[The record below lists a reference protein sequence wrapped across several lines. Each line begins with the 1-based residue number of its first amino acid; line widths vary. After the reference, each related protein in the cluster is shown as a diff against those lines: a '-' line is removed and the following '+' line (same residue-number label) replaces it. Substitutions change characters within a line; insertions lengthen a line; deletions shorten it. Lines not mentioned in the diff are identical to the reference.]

1 MELMVDIQNSVKRL
15 LVCVTML
22 LLVSSVWAQNEIAI
36 NGHVADEFGGVPGAY
51 VTELDPNDR
60 VLGSVTTDIN
70 GNFFI
75 RAKNIRNRIRIQCM
89 GYETQVLHISKT
101 KKWHISLKEAVHT
114 MKEAVVTHDR
124 RQDIGMGS
132 IPSREVSMAI
142 SHFELGE
149 DVEGI
154 SVASPE
160 DLLQGRIAGLDIVA
174 SSGAPGASSQMRIR
188 GTTTLSSNANP
199 LIVLNDIPFDGDIS
213 GDFDFNN
220 ATDDQYAD
228 LLCVNVDDILS
239 IDVLKDASATAL
251 YGSKGSNGVIKIT
264 TRRGKRGKPV
274 IKYSYKLTEKFQ
286 PKGMKMLTG
295 DDYTMLMK
303 QAYFN
308 RTLARNESY
317 SQYSRDEYNYN
328 PSFPEYEQFNNNTDW
343 VDAVTKHGWTHDH
356 YLSVSGGGERAT
368 FLISGGYLSQTGTII
383 GQKYTKMTNRM
394 NLEYDISK
402 RIKVITEFQ
411 FTYSKNR
418 KNLENY
424 GTILGIAYKK
434 IPNVGIYEQDANG
447 NDTKNYY
454 NIHSNS
460 QLAGSQKNMFNP
472 VALARLAKNEEVNRR
487 ILPTARLQ
495 YYIVNPSLDDKRFS
509 LKYSAYINFDINNLN
524 RSQFLPASVSNS
536 NWDSE
541 TINNAQEYS
550 TERLNIQTENK
561 ISFESDWDNGHFLVA
576 NLAWQTNSATQSAQT
591 TKSYGHPDESLTNAT
606 TAAYLNSLSNG
617 NSKSRSLAGLGNV
630 HYSYKGKY
638 IVSGVLRVEGSTK
651 FGAARRWG
659 IFPGA
664 SAKWIISEEKFMKP
678 LEKYVSMLAIRPGWG
693 ITGNQPGKDYSQYS
707 VYSIDNYGYMG
718 GTVVR
723 PVNIPLTD
731 LRWEKTN
738 SYNLGFDLGF
748 FNNLINIKV
757 DIYDKE
763 TTDLLWSNYT
773 IPTTSGFPSLS
784 YKNDGK
790 LQNRGW
796 EMEFSTNKIVNR
808 GKFSMDFNFNIG
820 NNKNVIKEINPSI
833 MNQFN
838 DNAAA
843 INNGV
848 YLTRIQM
855 NNAYGS
861 IYGFR
866 YKGVYSYSYEK
877 FDKAVAEGKT
887 CPVAYDANG
896 NVMYDYNG
904 KPKQMKYDYLGTNYK
919 FQGGDAIYED
929 INHDGSIDEY
939 DVVYLGNSNPK
950 LEGGFGTT
958 LRYGSLSLTIFCN
971 FRYGGKI
978 INNARMH
985 AENMYTDDNQCRTVN
1000 WRWRKEGDKTDVPRA
1015 LYQQGYNWLGSDRYV
1030 EDGSFLRIKYV
1041 SLRYSFPKKWAQTL
1055 HATAINAYFTVNN
1068 LFCFSKY
1075 SGTDPEVAVQ
1085 NFNAS
1090 LPGVAYDTSRTPRS
1104 KDWTMGIS
1112 VNF

>member
-1 MELMVDIQNSVKRL
+1 MNIMASARAL
-15 LVCVTML
+15 LVCAFTL
-22 LLVSSVWAQNEIAI
+22 LLSSQAWAQNDLAI
-36 NGHVADEFGGVPGAY
+36 SGHVEDDFGELPGVY
-51 VTELDPNDR
+51 IVELDPNDR
-60 VLGSVTTDIN
+60 VLGGVTTDMN
-70 GNFFI
+70 GNFFL
-75 RAKNIRNRIRIQCM
+75 RAKSTKNRIRVQFI
-89 GYETQVLHISKT
+89 GYETQVFAIGAAKRFNI
-101 KKWHISLKEAVHT
+101 KMKETAQT
-114 MKEAVVTHDR
+114 MKETVVKADR
-124 RQDIGMGS
+124 RQDVGMGN

-149 DVEGI
+149 NVEGI
-154 SVASPE
+154 SVASAE

-174 SSGAPGASSQMRIR
+174 SSGAPGAGSQMRIR
-188 GTTTLSSNANP
+188 GTTTLSGNANP
-199 LIVLNDIPFDGDIS
+199 LIVLNDIPFEGDVAA
-213 GDFDFNN
+213 DFDFNN

-264 TRRGKRGKPV
+264 TRKGSRGKPI
-274 IKYSYKLTEKFQ
+274 IKYSYKLTEKYQ
-286 PKGMKMLTG
+286 PAGMKMLSG

-303 QAYFN
+303 QEYFN
-308 RTLARNESY
+308 RTLARTESY

-328 PSFPEYEQFNNNTDW
+328 PSFSEFEQFNNNTDW
-343 VDAVTKHGWTHDH
+343 VDAVTQHGWTHDH

-368 FLISGGYLSQTGTII
+368 FMISGGYLTQSGTTI
-383 GQKYTKMTNRM
+383 GQDYTKMTSRM
-394 NLEYDISK
+394 NLDYDISK

-411 FTYSKNR
+411 FTYSKNK

-434 IPNVGIYEQDANG
+434 IPNVGIYEQDAEG
-447 NDTKNYY
+447 HDTDNYY
-454 NIHSNS
+454 NIRSNS
-460 QLAGSQKNMFNP
+460 QLAGSQKNLMNP

-487 ILPTARLQ
+487 VLPTARLQ
-495 YYIVNPSLDDKRFS
+495 YYIINPTLDNKPFS
-509 LKYSAYINFDINNLN
+509 LKYAAYINFDINNLS
-524 RSQFLPASVSNS
+524 RSQFLPASVSNY

-541 TINNAQEYS
+541 MVNNAQEYS
-550 TERLNIQTENK
+550 TERLNILTENK
-561 ISFESDWDNGHFLVA
+561 LSFESDWNNGHFLVA
-576 NLAWQTNSATQSAQT
+576 NMAWQTASATQSANT
-591 TKSYGHPDESLTNAT
+591 TKSYGHPDESLTDAT
-606 TAAYLNSLSNG
+606 TAAYLNYLSNG
-617 NSKSRSLAGLGNV
+617 NSKSRSLAGLGNI

-638 IVSGVLRVEGSTK
+638 IVSGVLRIDGSTK
-651 FGAARRWG
+651 FGASRRWG
-659 IFPGA
+659 VFPGA

-678 LEKYVSMLAIRPGWG
+678 LEKYVSMLAVRPGWG
-693 ITGNQPGKDYSQYS
+693 ITGNQPGSDYSQYS

-723 PVNIPLTD
+723 PTNIPLTN
-731 LRWEKTN
+731 LRWEKTR

-748 FNNLINIKV
+748 LGNLVNAKI
-757 DIYDKE
+757 DIYDKQ
-763 TTDLLWSNYT
+763 TTDLLWSGYS
-773 IPTTSGFPSLS
+773 ISTTSGFSSLT

-796 EMEFSTNKIVNR
+796 ELELSTDRIIKK
-808 GKFSMDFNFNIG
+808 GKFSMDFNLNIG
-820 NNKNVIKEINPSI
+820 NNKNVIKKIDESI

-855 NNAYGS
+855 NNSYGS

-877 FDKAVAEGKT
+877 FDKAQAEGKS
-887 CPVAYDANG
+887 CPIARDAEG
-896 NVMYDYNG
+896 NIMYDYDGN
-904 KPKQMKYDYLGTNYK
+904 PKQMKYDYLGTNYK

-971 FRYGGKI
+971 YRYGGKI
-978 INNARMH
+978 INNARMQ

-1000 WRWRKEGDKTDVPRA
+1000 WRWRKEGDLTDVPRA

-1030 EDGSFLRIKYV
+1030 ENGSFLRIKYV
-1041 SLRYSFPKKWAQTL
+1041 SLRYTAPKRWAD
-1055 HATAINAYFTVNN
+1055 AIRAKAINAYLTINN
-1068 LFCFSKY
+1068 LYCFTKY

-1090 LPGVAYDTSRTPRS
+1090 LPGVAYDSSRTPRS
-1104 KDWTMGIS
+1104 KDWTLGLS
-1112 VNF
+1112 VTF

>member
-1 MELMVDIQNSVKRL
+1 MKAARVWLVWAFTL
-15 LVCVTML
+15 LF
-22 LLVSSVWAQNEIAI
+22 SSTAWAQNDLAI
-36 NGHVADEFGGVPGAY
+36 SGHVEDDFGELPGVY
-51 VTELDPNDR
+51 IVELDPNDR
-60 VLGSVTTDIN
+60 VLGGVTTDMN
-70 GNFFI
+70 GNFFL
-75 RAKNIRNRIRIQCM
+75 RAKSPKNRIRVQFM
-89 GYETQVLHISKT
+89 GYETQVLTIGSVRKLNI
-101 KKWHISLKEAVHT
+101 KMKETAQT
-114 MKEAVVTHDR
+114 MKETVVTADR

-149 DVEGI
+149 NVEGI
-154 SVASPE
+154 SVASAE

-199 LIVLNDIPFDGDIS
+199 LIVLNDIPFEGDIS
-213 GDFDFNN
+213 SDFDFNN

-264 TRRGKRGKPV
+264 TRKGKRGKPI
-274 IKYSYKLTEKFQ
+274 IKYSYKLTEKYQ
-286 PKGMKMLTG
+286 PAGMKMLSG

-303 QAYFN
+303 QEYFN
-308 RTLARNESY
+308 RTLARTETY
-317 SQYSRDEYNYN
+317 AQYSRDEYNYN
-328 PSFPEYEQFNNNTDW
+328 PSFSEFEQFNNNTDW
-343 VDAVTKHGWTHDH
+343 VDAVTQHGWTHDH

-368 FLISGGYLSQTGTII
+368 FLISGGYLTQSGTTI
-383 GQKYTKMTNRM
+383 GQDYSKMTSRM

-402 RIKVITEFQ
+402 RIKLITEFQ
-411 FTYSKNR
+411 FTYSKNK

-434 IPNVGIYEQDANG
+434 IPNVGIYEQDENG
-447 NDTKNYY
+447 VDTDNYY
-454 NIHSNS
+454 NIRSNS
-460 QLAGSQKNMFNP
+460 QLAGSQKNLFNP

-487 ILPTARLQ
+487 VLPTARLQ
-495 YYIVNPSLDDKRFS
+495 YYIINPSLDNKHFS

-524 RSQFLPASVSNS
+524 RSQFLPASVSNY

-541 TINNAQEYS
+541 TVNNAQEYN

-561 ISFESDWDNGHFLVA
+561 LSFESDWTGGHFLVA
-576 NLAWQTNSATQSAQT
+576 NLAWQTASATQSANT

-606 TAAYLNSLSNG
+606 TAAYLNYLSNG
-617 NSKSRSLAGLGNV
+617 NSKSRSLAGLGNI

-638 IVSGVLRVEGSTK
+638 ILSGVLRIDGSTK

-659 IFPGA
+659 VFPGA
-664 SAKWIISEEKFMKP
+664 SAKWIISEEAFMKP

-693 ITGNQPGKDYSQYS
+693 ITGNQPGSDYSQYS

-731 LRWEKTN
+731 LRWEKTM
-738 SYNLGFDLGF
+738 SYNLGFDFGF
-748 FNNLINIKV
+748 FNNLVNAKL

-763 TTDLLWSNYT
+763 TTDLLWSGYT
-773 IPTTSGFPSLS
+773 IPTTSGFPSLT

-796 EMEFSTNKIVNR
+796 ELEVSTDRIINK

-820 NNKNVIKEINPSI
+820 NNKNVIKEIDESI

-855 NNAYGS
+855 NNSYGS

-866 YKGVYSYSYEK
+866 YKGVYAYSYEK
-877 FDKAVAEGKT
+877 FDKAEAEGKS
-887 CPVAYDANG
+887 CPVARDADG
-896 NVMYDYNG
+896 NIMYDYDGN
-904 KPKQMKYDYLGTNYK
+904 PKQLKYDYLGTNYM

-929 INHDGSIDEY
+929 VNNDGSIDEY

-950 LEGGFGTT
+950 LEGGFGSTI
-958 LRYGSLSLTIFCN
+958 RYGSLSLTVFCN

-978 INNARMH
+978 INNARMS

-1000 WRWRKEGDKTDVPRA
+1000 WRWRKEGDETDVPRA

-1041 SLRYSFPKKWAQTL
+1041 SLRYTAPKRWAD
-1055 HATAINAYFTVNN
+1055 AIRAKAINAYFTVNN
-1068 LFCFSKY
+1068 LYCFTKY

-1090 LPGVAYDTSRTPRS
+1090 LPGVAYDRSRTPRS
-1104 KDWTMGIS
+1104 KDWTLGVS
-1112 VNF
+1112 VTF

>member
-1 MELMVDIQNSVKRL
+1 MTSART
-15 LVCVTML
+15 LVVCALML
-22 LLVSSVWAQNEIAI
+22 LLSAPLWAQNDFAI
-36 NGHVADEFGGVPGAY
+36 SGHVEDDFGELPGVY
-51 VTELDPNDR
+51 IVELDPNDR
-60 VLGSVTTDIN
+60 VLGGVTTDMN
-70 GNFFI
+70 GNFFL
-75 RAKNIRNRIRIQCM
+75 RAKSPKNRIRVQFM
-89 GYETQVLHISKT
+89 GYETQVLTIGSA
-101 KKWHISLKEAVHT
+101 KKFNIKMKETAKT
-114 MKEAVVTHDR
+114 MKETVVTADR

-149 DVEGI
+149 NVEGI
-154 SVASPE
+154 SVASAE

-199 LIVLNDIPFDGDIS
+199 LIVLNDIPFEGDIS
-213 GDFDFNN
+213 SDFDFNN

-264 TRRGKRGKPV
+264 TRKGKRGKPI
-274 IKYSYKLTEKFQ
+274 IKYSYKLTEKYQ
-286 PKGMKMLTG
+286 PAGMKMLSG

-303 QAYFN
+303 QEYFN
-308 RTLARNESY
+308 RSLARTETY
-317 SQYSRDEYNYN
+317 AQYSRDEYNYN
-328 PSFPEYEQFNNNTDW
+328 PSFSEFEQFNNNTDW
-343 VDAVTKHGWTHDH
+343 VSAVTQHGWTHDH

-368 FLISGGYLSQTGTII
+368 FLISGGYLTQSGTTI
-383 GQKYTKMTNRM
+383 GQDYSKMTSRM

-411 FTYSKNR
+411 FTYSKNK

-434 IPNVGIYEQDANG
+434 IPNVGIYEQDENG
-447 NDTKNYY
+447 NDTDKYY
-454 NIHSNS
+454 NIRSNS
-460 QLAGSQKNMFNP
+460 QLAGSQKNLFNP

-487 ILPTARLQ
+487 VLPTARLQ
-495 YYIVNPSLDDKRFS
+495 YYIINPSLDNKHFS

-524 RSQFLPASVSNS
+524 RSQFLPASVSNY

-541 TINNAQEYS
+541 TVNNAQEYN

-561 ISFESDWDNGHFLVA
+561 LSFESDWTGGHFLVA
-576 NLAWQTNSATQSAQT
+576 NLAWQTASATQSANT

-606 TAAYLNSLSNG
+606 TAAYLNYLSNG
-617 NSKSRSLAGLGNV
+617 NSKSRSLAGLGNI

-638 IVSGVLRVEGSTK
+638 ILSGVLRIDGSTK

-659 IFPGA
+659 VFPGA
-664 SAKWIISEEKFMKP
+664 SAKWIISEEAFMKP
-678 LEKYVSMLAIRPGWG
+678 IEKYVSMLAIRPGWG
-693 ITGNQPGKDYSQYS
+693 ITGNQPGSDYSQYS

-731 LRWEKTN
+731 LRWEKTM
-738 SYNLGFDLGF
+738 SYNLGFDFGF
-748 FNNLINIKV
+748 FNNLVNAKL

-763 TTDLLWSNYT
+763 TTDLLWSGYT
-773 IPTTSGFPSLS
+773 IPTTSGFPSLT

-796 EMEFSTNKIVNR
+796 ELEVSTDRIINK

-820 NNKNVIKEINPSI
+820 NNKNVIKEIDESI

-855 NNAYGS
+855 NNSYGS

-866 YKGVYSYSYEK
+866 YKGVFAYSYEK
-877 FDKAVAEGKT
+877 FNKAEAEGKS
-887 CPVAYDANG
+887 CPVARDADG
-896 NVMYDYNG
+896 NIMYDYDGN
-904 KPKQMKYDYLGTNYK
+904 PKQLKYDYLGANYK

-929 INHDGSIDEY
+929 VNNDGSIDEY

-950 LEGGFGTT
+950 LEGGFGST
-958 LRYGSLSLTIFCN
+958 LRYGSLSLTVFCN

-978 INNARMH
+978 INNARMS

-1000 WRWRKEGDKTDVPRA
+1000 WRWRKEGDETDVPRA

-1041 SLRYSFPKKWAQTL
+1041 SLRYTAPKRWAD
-1055 HATAINAYFTVNN
+1055 AIRAKAINGYLTVNN
-1068 LFCFSKY
+1068 LYCFTKY

-1090 LPGVAYDTSRTPRS
+1090 LPGVAYDRSRTPRS
-1104 KDWTMGIS
+1104 KDWTLGVS
-1112 VNF
+1112 VTF

>member
-1 MELMVDIQNSVKRL
+1 MKAARVWLVWAFTL
-15 LVCVTML
+15 LF
-22 LLVSSVWAQNEIAI
+22 SSTAWAQNDLAI
-36 NGHVADEFGGVPGAY
+36 SGHVEDDFGELPGVY
-51 VTELDPNDR
+51 IVELDPNDR
-60 VLGSVTTDIN
+60 VLGGVTTDMN
-70 GNFFI
+70 GNFFL
-75 RAKNIRNRIRIQCM
+75 RAKSPKNRIRVQFM
-89 GYETQVLHISKT
+89 GYETQVLTIGSARKLNI
-101 KKWHISLKEAVHT
+101 KMKETAKT
-114 MKEAVVTHDR
+114 MKETVVTADR

-149 DVEGI
+149 NVEGI
-154 SVASPE
+154 SVASAE

-199 LIVLNDIPFDGDIS
+199 LIVLNDIPFEGDIS
-213 GDFDFNN
+213 SDFDFNN

-264 TRRGKRGKPV
+264 TRKGKRGKPI
-274 IKYSYKLTEKFQ
+274 IKYSYKLTEKYQ
-286 PKGMKMLTG
+286 PAGMKMLSG

-303 QAYFN
+303 QEYFN
-308 RTLARNESY
+308 RTLARTETY
-317 SQYSRDEYNYN
+317 AQYSRDEYNYN
-328 PSFPEYEQFNNNTDW
+328 PSFSEFEQFNNNTDW
-343 VDAVTKHGWTHDH
+343 VDAVTQHGWTHDH

-368 FLISGGYLSQTGTII
+368 FLISGGYLTQSGTTI
-383 GQKYTKMTNRM
+383 GQDYSKMTSRM

-402 RIKVITEFQ
+402 RIKLITEFQ
-411 FTYSKNR
+411 FTYSKNK

-434 IPNVGIYEQDANG
+434 IPNVGIYEQDENG
-447 NDTKNYY
+447 VDTDNYY
-454 NIHSNS
+454 NIRSNS
-460 QLAGSQKNMFNP
+460 QLAGSQKNLFNP

-487 ILPTARLQ
+487 VLPTARLQ
-495 YYIVNPSLDDKRFS
+495 YYIINPSLDNKHFS

-524 RSQFLPASVSNS
+524 RSQFLPASVSNY

-541 TINNAQEYS
+541 TVNNAQEYN

-561 ISFESDWDNGHFLVA
+561 LSFESDWTGGHFLVA
-576 NLAWQTNSATQSAQT
+576 NLAWQTASATQSANT

-606 TAAYLNSLSNG
+606 TAAYLNYLSNG
-617 NSKSRSLAGLGNV
+617 NSKSRSLAGLGNI

-638 IVSGVLRVEGSTK
+638 ILSGVLRIDGSTK

-659 IFPGA
+659 VFPGA
-664 SAKWIISEEKFMKP
+664 SAKWIISEEAFMKP

-693 ITGNQPGKDYSQYS
+693 ITGNQPGSDYSQYS

-731 LRWEKTN
+731 LRWEKTM
-738 SYNLGFDLGF
+738 SYNLGFDFGF
-748 FNNLINIKV
+748 FNNLVNAKL

-763 TTDLLWSNYT
+763 TTDLLWSGYT
-773 IPTTSGFPSLS
+773 IPTTSGFPSLT

-796 EMEFSTNKIVNR
+796 ELEVSTDRIINK

-820 NNKNVIKEINPSI
+820 NNKNVIKEIDESI

-855 NNAYGS
+855 NNSYGS

-866 YKGVYSYSYEK
+866 YKGVYAYSYEK
-877 FDKAVAEGKT
+877 FDKAEAEGKS
-887 CPVAYDANG
+887 CPVARDADG
-896 NVMYDYNG
+896 NIMYDYDGN
-904 KPKQMKYDYLGTNYK
+904 PKQLKYDYLGTNYK

-929 INHDGSIDEY
+929 VNHDGSIDEY

-950 LEGGFGTT
+950 LEGGFGSTI
-958 LRYGSLSLTIFCN
+958 RYGSLSLTVFCN

-978 INNARMH
+978 INNARMS

-1000 WRWRKEGDKTDVPRA
+1000 WRWRKEGDETDVPRA

-1041 SLRYSFPKKWAQTL
+1041 SLRYTAPKRWAD
-1055 HATAINAYFTVNN
+1055 AIRAKAINAYFTVNN
-1068 LFCFSKY
+1068 LYCFTKY

-1090 LPGVAYDTSRTPRS
+1090 LPGVAYDRSRTPRS
-1104 KDWTMGIS
+1104 KDWTLGVS
-1112 VNF
+1112 VTF

>member
-1 MELMVDIQNSVKRL
+1 MKAARVWLVWAFTL
-15 LVCVTML
+15 LF
-22 LLVSSVWAQNEIAI
+22 SSTAWAQNDLAI
-36 NGHVADEFGGVPGAY
+36 SGHVEDDFGELPGVY
-51 VTELDPNDR
+51 IVELDPNDR
-60 VLGSVTTDIN
+60 VLGGVTTDMN
-70 GNFFI
+70 GNFFL
-75 RAKNIRNRIRIQCM
+75 RAKSPKNRIRVQFM
-89 GYETQVLHISKT
+89 GYETQVLTIGSARKLNI
-101 KKWHISLKEAVHT
+101 KMKETAKT
-114 MKEAVVTHDR
+114 MKETVVTADR

-149 DVEGI
+149 NVEGI
-154 SVASPE
+154 SVASAE

-199 LIVLNDIPFDGDIS
+199 LIVLNDIPFEGDIS
-213 GDFDFNN
+213 SDFDFNN

-264 TRRGKRGKPV
+264 TRKGKRGKPI
-274 IKYSYKLTEKFQ
+274 IKYSYKLTEKYQ
-286 PKGMKMLTG
+286 PAGMKMLSG

-303 QAYFN
+303 QEYFN
-308 RTLARNESY
+308 RTLARTETY
-317 SQYSRDEYNYN
+317 AQYSRDEYNYN
-328 PSFPEYEQFNNNTDW
+328 PSFSEFEQFNNNTDW
-343 VDAVTKHGWTHDH
+343 VDAVTQHGWTHDH

-368 FLISGGYLSQTGTII
+368 FLISGGYLTQSGTTI
-383 GQKYTKMTNRM
+383 GQDYSKMTSRM

-402 RIKVITEFQ
+402 RIKLITEFQ
-411 FTYSKNR
+411 FTYSKNK

-434 IPNVGIYEQDANG
+434 IPNVGIYEQDENG
-447 NDTKNYY
+447 VDTDNYY
-454 NIHSNS
+454 NIRSNS
-460 QLAGSQKNMFNP
+460 QLAGSQKNLFNP

-487 ILPTARLQ
+487 VLPTARLQ
-495 YYIVNPSLDDKRFS
+495 YYIINPSLDNKHFS

-524 RSQFLPASVSNS
+524 RSQFLPASVSNY

-541 TINNAQEYS
+541 TVNNAQEYN

-561 ISFESDWDNGHFLVA
+561 LSFESDWTGGHFIVA
-576 NLAWQTNSATQSAQT
+576 NLAWQTASATQSANT

-606 TAAYLNSLSNG
+606 TAAYLNYLSNG
-617 NSKSRSLAGLGNV
+617 NSKSRSLAGLGNI

-638 IVSGVLRVEGSTK
+638 ILSGVLRIDGSTK

-659 IFPGA
+659 VFPGA
-664 SAKWIISEEKFMKP
+664 SAKWIISEEAFMKP

-693 ITGNQPGKDYSQYS
+693 ITGNQPGSDYSQYS

-731 LRWEKTN
+731 LRWEKTM
-738 SYNLGFDLGF
+738 SYNLGFDFGF
-748 FNNLINIKV
+748 FNNLVNAKL

-763 TTDLLWSNYT
+763 TTDLLWSGYT
-773 IPTTSGFPSLS
+773 IPTTSGFPSLT

-796 EMEFSTNKIVNR
+796 ELEVSTDRIINK

-820 NNKNVIKEINPSI
+820 NNKNVIKEIDESI

-855 NNAYGS
+855 NNSYGS

-866 YKGVYSYSYEK
+866 YKGVYAYSYEK
-877 FDKAVAEGKT
+877 FDKAEAEGKS
-887 CPVAYDANG
+887 CPVARDADG
-896 NVMYDYNG
+896 NIMYDYDGN
-904 KPKQMKYDYLGTNYK
+904 PKQLKYDYLGTNYK

-929 INHDGSIDEY
+929 VNHDGSIDEY

-950 LEGGFGTT
+950 LEGGFGSTI
-958 LRYGSLSLTIFCN
+958 RYGSLSLTVFCN

-978 INNARMH
+978 INNARMS

-1000 WRWRKEGDKTDVPRA
+1000 WRWRKEGDETDVPRA

-1041 SLRYSFPKKWAQTL
+1041 SLRYTAPKRWAD
-1055 HATAINAYFTVNN
+1055 AIRAKAINAYFTVNN
-1068 LFCFSKY
+1068 LYCFTKY

-1090 LPGVAYDTSRTPRS
+1090 LPGVAYDRSRTPRS
-1104 KDWTMGIS
+1104 KDWTLGVS
-1112 VNF
+1112 VTF